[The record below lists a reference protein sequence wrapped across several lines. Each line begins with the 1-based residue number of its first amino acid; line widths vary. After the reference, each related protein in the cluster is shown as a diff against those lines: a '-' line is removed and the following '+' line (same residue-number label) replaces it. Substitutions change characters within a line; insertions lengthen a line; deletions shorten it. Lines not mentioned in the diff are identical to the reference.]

1 MERAAEATCPANARA
16 RAALRCEYHLACI
29 DGPDTGILIPLP
41 AVLGRSQTLSLHDP
55 SLSREH
61 ASISVIPGRHSR
73 VEVCDLGSMNGT
85 SVIHR
90 GVARPL
96 HSIRLH
102 STRPQR
108 MRRGE
113 RLRCGADVF
122 ELRHRPPRLAKE
134 KRQTRGR
141 RWLMILP
148 FRSLVVLGA
157 RFLAFSSSSSRLA
170 VLFTNAILVC
180 LLIGLV
186 LFFLSWRRRRRA
198 LAPPDEAGTALHL
211 AQMAASYSPRLPSGV
226 PGHAGNAPFGPS
238 GGRAFDEPIM
248 IPLPGASRPWGIVPS
263 ASLDCGTPA
272 APRSIGVIGEG
283 SLEDASRLAAGLL
296 RRIGGGC
303 LVLAD
308 GARKVF
314 GSDNVIVEI
323 LEAGRPTPHRPKAD
337 AGLPHWR
344 IVAAPSIREL
354 PEWCEQIVSA
364 SGKPLSPLWWEQFG
378 ANDPESLL
386 PPSLRLSE
394 LLHDV
399 EASEPFHSLTAPLG
413 VSAHGP
419 LVLDLV
425 ADGPH
430 ALVAGTTGSGK
441 SEALLTWIRGICAR
455 HSPQEVRFILFD
467 YKGGSAFSPLAGLAH
482 VDRVLTDLD
491 ASLSAR
497 ALRALSALLR
507 RREGE
512 LAELGLPDY
521 AAWARAYE
529 QGRVETIGPRIVI
542 VIDEF
547 RALIDWHEDG
557 SRALVRLAAQGRSLG
572 LHLIAATQRPAGAVS
587 SEMRANL
594 ELRIA
599 LRCLSPADSMD
610 VIASGAGAE
619 IERIPGRAIIADRGI
634 VQFAM
639 STGEEPVFTGGV
651 PLKGGEEALAGCEG
665 VTQGATWERPEPLPW
680 VPLPPLAPGSR
691 ELLIAEGRAR
701 TSFSGSSRLPASG
714 TVLGLGLVDGIDEG
728 EHRLL
733 QWDGGWVGLIA
744 PRSEEELASRGAIA
758 LGARIAAAQN
768 LPLHVCAPIPQLGQR
783 GSSKREAGETITE
796 HLARLRRDFGAASW
810 IPSDEGADL
819 ALLFTEVKSACVLV
833 IADVERSRRAMESA
847 FGPLVAERLWSEGLD
862 ACAAASGVLVC
873 AAPGA
878 RMNDP
883 VLARCSMRF
892 ERPDPHAP
900 QMRHMPSRQAL
911 GDERWV
917 WKEGDALRILALV
930 KLSSVKALCS
940 PVAHRATGDSSL
952 RDGRRGLSSRHAS
965 TPLVRTWEEAVC
977 EFSAARGITK
987 GREIIAPRD
996 NSEAHE
1002 FTEAPES
1009 GKARRITAD
1018 QFKEAAQSDKG
1029 ARHRDEKAPTPA
1041 SRANAL
1047 SFEPFEI
1054 LCGPK
1059 WLPLEDLLFKE
1070 DEPCQSASSFFD
1082 SPWVI
1087 EGDGGNL
1094 EHALIEIA
1102 RKLGRNPPKID
1113 NHGAESWT
1121 KPPPGAEVNWVLLC
1135 PSPERLRSLSRG
1147 AYPLPLP
1154 YSGRFSNE
1162 NAGVARFQGQWT
1174 RIRVLPHQEGR
1185 DHFHRG

>member
-1 MERAAEATCPANARA
+1 MERAAEATCPANASA

-61 ASISVIPGRHSR
+61 ASISVIPGRPAR

-90 GVARPL
+90 GVARP
-96 HSIRLH
+96 LH

-148 FRSLVVLGA
+148 FLSLVVLGA
-157 RFLAFSSSSSRLA
+157 RFLAFSGSSSRFS

-547 RALIDWHEDG
+547 RTLIDSHEDG

-665 VTQGATWERPEPLPW
+665 VTQGGTWERPEPLPW

-701 TSFSGSSRLPASG
+701 TSSSGSSRLPASG
-714 TVLGLGLVDGIDEG
+714 TLLGLGLVDGIDEG

-733 QWDGGWVGLIA
+733 LWDGGWVGLIA

-758 LGARIAAAQN
+758 LGARIAAAQD

-783 GSSKREAGETITE
+783 GSSKPEAGETITE

-810 IPSDEGADL
+810 IPADEGADL

-833 IADVERSRRAMESA
+833 IADVERSRRAMESV
-847 FGPLVAERLWSEGLD
+847 FGPLIAERLWSEGLD

-930 KLSSVKALCS
+930 KLASVKALCS

>member
-1 MERAAEATCPANARA
+1 MERAAEATCPAHAGA

-61 ASISVIPGRHSR
+61 ASISVTPGRPSR

-90 GVARPL
+90 GVARL
-96 HSIRLH
+96 LH

-134 KRQTRGR
+134 KRQSRGR

-148 FRSLVVLGA
+148 FLSLVVLGA
-157 RFLAFSSSSSRLA
+157 RFLAFSGSSSRLVA
-170 VLFTNAILVC
+170 LFTNAILVC

-186 LFFLSWRRRRRA
+186 FFFLSWRRRRRA

-226 PGHAGNAPFGPS
+226 PGHAGSAPFGSS

-248 IPLPGASRPWGIVPS
+248 IPLPGASRPLGIVPS

-272 APRSIGVIGEG
+272 SPRSIGVIGEG

-323 LEAGRPTPHRPKAD
+323 LEAGRPTPHLPKGHT
-337 AGLPHWR
+337 GLPLWR
-344 IVAAPSIREL
+344 IIAAPSIREL

-386 PPSLRLSE
+386 PPSLGLAE

-413 VSAHGP
+413 VNAHGP

-547 RALIDWHEDG
+547 RALIDSHEDG

-572 LHLIAATQRPAGAVS
+572 FHVIAATQRPAGAVS

-639 STGEEPVFTGGV
+639 STGEEPVFTGGA
-651 PLKGGEEALAGCEG
+651 PLKGGEEAFAGCGG
-665 VTQGATWERPEPLPW
+665 VTQGGTWERPEPLP
-680 VPLPPLAPGSR
+680 
-691 ELLIAEGRAR
+691 
-701 TSFSGSSRLPASG
+701 
-714 TVLGLGLVDGIDEG
+714 
-728 EHRLL
+728 
-733 QWDGGWVGLIA
+733 
-744 PRSEEELASRGAIA
+744 
-758 LGARIAAAQN
+758 
-768 LPLHVCAPIPQLGQR
+768 
-783 GSSKREAGETITE
+783 
-796 HLARLRRDFGAASW
+796 
-810 IPSDEGADL
+810 
-819 ALLFTEVKSACVLV
+819 
-833 IADVERSRRAMESA
+833 
-847 FGPLVAERLWSEGLD
+847 
-862 ACAAASGVLVC
+862 
-873 AAPGA
+873 
-878 RMNDP
+878 
-883 VLARCSMRF
+883 
-892 ERPDPHAP
+892 
-900 QMRHMPSRQAL
+900 
-911 GDERWV
+911 
-917 WKEGDALRILALV
+917 
-930 KLSSVKALCS
+930 
-940 PVAHRATGDSSL
+940 
-952 RDGRRGLSSRHAS
+952 
-965 TPLVRTWEEAVC
+965 
-977 EFSAARGITK
+977 
-987 GREIIAPRD
+987 
-996 NSEAHE
+996 
-1002 FTEAPES
+1002 
-1009 GKARRITAD
+1009 
-1018 QFKEAAQSDKG
+1018 
-1029 ARHRDEKAPTPA
+1029 
-1041 SRANAL
+1041 
-1047 SFEPFEI
+1047 
-1054 LCGPK
+1054 
-1059 WLPLEDLLFKE
+1059 
-1070 DEPCQSASSFFD
+1070 
-1082 SPWVI
+1082 
-1087 EGDGGNL
+1087 
-1094 EHALIEIA
+1094 
-1102 RKLGRNPPKID
+1102 
-1113 NHGAESWT
+1113 
-1121 KPPPGAEVNWVLLC
+1121 
-1135 PSPERLRSLSRG
+1135 
-1147 AYPLPLP
+1147 
-1154 YSGRFSNE
+1154 
-1162 NAGVARFQGQWT
+1162 
-1174 RIRVLPHQEGR
+1174 
-1185 DHFHRG
+1185 

>member
-1 MERAAEATCPANARA
+1 MERAAEATCPAHAGA

-61 ASISVIPGRHSR
+61 ASISVTPGRPSR

-90 GVARPL
+90 GVARL
-96 HSIRLH
+96 LH

-134 KRQTRGR
+134 KRQSRGR

-148 FRSLVVLGA
+148 FLSLVVLGA
-157 RFLAFSSSSSRLA
+157 RFLAFSGSSSRLA
-170 VLFTNAILVC
+170 ALFTNAILVC

-186 LFFLSWRRRRRA
+186 FFFLSWRRRRRA

-226 PGHAGNAPFGPS
+226 PGHASSAPFGSS

-248 IPLPGASRPWGIVPS
+248 IPLPGASRPLGIVPS

-272 APRSIGVIGEG
+272 SPRSIGVIGEG

-323 LEAGRPTPHRPKAD
+323 LEAGRPTPHLPKGHT
-337 AGLPHWR
+337 GLPLWR

-386 PPSLRLSE
+386 PPSLGLAE

-413 VSAHGP
+413 VNAHGP

-547 RALIDWHEDG
+547 RALIDSHEDG

-572 LHLIAATQRPAGAVS
+572 FHVIAATQRPAGAVS
-587 SEMRANL
+587 SDMRANL

-619 IERIPGRAIIADRGI
+619 LERIPGRAIIADRGI

-639 STGEEPVFTGGV
+639 STGEEPVFTGGA
-651 PLKGGEEALAGCEG
+651 PLKGGEEASGACEG
-665 VTQGATWERPEPLPW
+665 VTQGGTWERPEPLPW

-701 TSFSGSSRLPASG
+701 TSSSGSSRLPASG

-733 QWDGGWVGLIA
+733 QWDGGWVGLIT
-744 PRSEEELASRGAIA
+744 PRSEEELASREAIA

-768 LPLHVCAPIPQLGQR
+768 LPLHVCSPIPQLGQR
-783 GSSKREAGETITE
+783 GSSKPQAGETLTE
-796 HLARLRRDFGAASW
+796 HLARLHRDFGAATW

-917 WKEGDALRILALV
+917 WKEGDVMRILALV
-930 KLSSVKALCS
+930 KPSSMKTLCS

-952 RDGRRGLSSRHAS
+952 RDARPGFSSRPALE
-965 TPLVRTWEEAVC
+965 PLVRTWEEAAC
-977 EFSAARGITK
+977 EFSAAKGII
-987 GREIIAPRD
+987 E
-996 NSEAHE
+996 SHE
-1002 FTEAPES
+1002 LRATPE
-1009 GKARRITAD
+1009 
-1018 QFKEAAQSDKG
+1018 FNG
-1029 ARHRDEKAPTPA
+1029 ARQSHTGARQREEGAPPHA
-1041 SRANAL
+1041 SRANAH
-1047 SFEPFEI
+1047 SFPVCEI
-1054 LCGPK
+1054 LCGPQ
-1059 WLPLEDLLFKE
+1059 WLPIEDLLFRA

-1082 SPWVI
+1082 SLWVI

-1102 RKLGRNPPKID
+1102 RKLGRNPPKIVS
-1113 NHGAESWT
+1113 HGAESWT
-1121 KPPPGAEVNWVLLC
+1121 KPPPGAEVTWVLLC
-1135 PSPERLRSLSRG
+1135 PSTERLRSLSRG
-1147 AYPLPLP
+1147 AHPLPLP
-1154 YSGRFSNE
+1154 YSGRFSSE
-1162 NAGVARFQGQWT
+1162 NAGVARFQGRWT

-1185 DHFHRG
+1185 DHFHRGE